1 MGVTYQGELDGS
13 GVRLALVVARFN
25 EAVTS
30 RLLDGAREAIDKYS
44 MLDEAVYT
52 VWVPGAFELPVTVR
66 RALATGRYRAAVALG
81 AVIRGETPHFD
92 YICAETTR
100 GLGETARET
109 GIPVGFGV
117 LTCDTLAQAMARA
130 GGEAGNKGAEAAEA
144 AVEMADLYR
153 ELPTPLPEEE
163 EVTEDA
169 SREE

>member
-1 MGVTYQGELDGS
+1 MAVS
-13 GVRLALVVARFN
+13 RFN
-25 EAVTS
+25 EGVS
-30 RLLDGAREAIDKYS
+30 RGLLDGAVAALEE
-44 MLDEAVYT
+44 LGYT
-52 VWVPGAFELPVTVR
+52 QDRVDVLWVPGAFELPVTVR

-130 GGEAGNKGAEAAEA
+130 GGEAGNKGAEAATA
-144 AVEMADLYR
+144 ALETADTLMQM
-153 ELPTPLPEEE
+153 
-163 EVTEDA
+163 DA
-169 SREE
+169 RAET

>member
-1 MGVTYQGELDGS
+1 MKGRSDAE
-13 GVRLALVVARFN
+13 RIVVAVSRFN
-25 EAVTS
+25 EGVS
-30 RLLDGAREAIDKYS
+30 RGLLDGAVAALEE
-44 MLDEAVYT
+44 LGYT
-52 VWVPGAFELPVTVR
+52 QDRVDVLWVPGAFELPVTVR

-130 GGEAGNKGAEAAEA
+130 GGEAGNKGAEAATA
-144 AVEMADLYR
+144 ALETADTLMQM
-153 ELPTPLPEEE
+153 
-163 EVTEDA
+163 DA
-169 SREE
+169 RAET